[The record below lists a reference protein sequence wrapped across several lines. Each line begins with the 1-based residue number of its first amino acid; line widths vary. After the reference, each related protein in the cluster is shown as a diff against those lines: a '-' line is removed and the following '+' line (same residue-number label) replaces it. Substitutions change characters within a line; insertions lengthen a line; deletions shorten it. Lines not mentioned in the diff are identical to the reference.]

1 MTTSRRDFLRNL
13 SLAGIAVGS
22 SSASGAAGTVDLG
35 SAASTDTIY
44 LDRNENPYGPS
55 PKVLEAIAGAAQKI
69 NEYPREQAA
78 AQLVERIA
86 QVHHLDPAQIILGD
100 GSSEIL
106 RAACAAFLGKGKR
119 LIQPAPTY
127 ADFEAY
133 AAATGA
139 EVVSVTFN
147 KTGGYDFDGMLK
159 HPGGG
164 LVYLCNPNNPTGTI
178 NPYDHIQHFLS
189 KLPAS
194 YKVVVDEAYFEYSPP
209 SGSTPSFLTR
219 PLDDRTIVTRTFS
232 LAYGLAGLRVGF
244 GVAGPALVAQ
254 MRPFLSKNSVNS
266 IALSAATAAIDD
278 FDGLTQAV
286 RRNADAR
293 QEFFNECYARLI
305 KPLDSHTNFYAFNI
319 FNPAN
324 LVIRYFRENNVRIAP
339 VSLSWDS
346 YLRVSFGLPEQMR
359 TFWSLWDKA
368 PIDKSAIRH

>member
-1 MTTSRRDFLRNL
+1 MTTSRRNFLRNL
-13 SLAGIAVGS
+13 SLAGIAAGSTSVGS
-22 SSASGAAGTVDLG
+22 PASALDSARASSSDI
-35 SAASTDTIY
+35 IY
-44 LDRNENPYGPS
+44 LDRNENPFGPS
-55 PKVLEAIAGAAQKI
+55 PKVLEAIAAAAQNS

-86 QVHHLDPAQIILGD
+86 QLHHLDPAQIILGA

-106 RAACAAFLGKGKR
+106 RAACTAFLGKGKR
-119 LIQPAPTY
+119 LIQPTPTY
-127 ADFEAY
+127 ADFEGY

-139 EVVSVTFN
+139 EVVSTTFN
-147 KTGGYDFDGMLK
+147 KTGGYDFDAMLK

-194 YKVVVDEAYFEYSPP
+194 YKVVVDEAYFEYCPP

-232 LAYGLAGLRVGF
+232 LAYGLAGLRIGF
-244 GVAGPALVAQ
+244 GVASPALVAQ
-254 MRPFLSKNSVNS
+254 MRPFLSKNSVSS
-266 IALSAATAAIDD
+266 IALNAASAAIEDS
-278 FDGLTQAV
+278 DGLTQSV
-286 RRNADAR
+286 RRNADSR

-324 LVIRYFRENNVRIAP
+324 LVIRYFRENNIRIAP

-346 YLRVSFGLPEQMR
+346 YLRVSLGTPEQMR
-359 TFWSLWDKA
+359 EYWRLWDKA

>member
-13 SLAGIAVGS
+13 SLAGITAGS
-22 SSASGAAGTVDLG
+22 ISASGAAGAVDLAPT
-35 SAASTDTIY
+35 SATDTIY

-55 PKVLEAIAGAAQKI
+55 PKVLEAVTAGARNI
-69 NEYPREQAA
+69 NQYPREQAT

-86 QVHHLDPAQIILGD
+86 QVHHVDPAQIILGA

-106 RAACAAFLGKGKR
+106 RAACAAFLGRGKR
-119 LIQPAPTY
+119 LIQPTPTY
-127 ADFEAY
+127 PDVEAY

-139 EVVSVTFN
+139 EIVSTPFT
-147 KTGGYDFDGMLK
+147 KLGTYDFVAMLK
-159 HPGGG
+159 HPGAG
-164 LVYLCNPNNPTGTI
+164 LVYICNPNSPTGTVNSYERI
-178 NPYDHIQHFLS
+178 LEFLS
-189 KLPAS
+189 RLPPT
-194 YKVVVDEAYFEYSPP
+194 YKVLVDEAYFEYSPP

-219 PLDDRTIVTRTFS
+219 ALDDRTLVTRTFS

-244 GVAGPALVAQ
+244 GVASPALVAQ
-254 MRPFLSKNSVNS
+254 MRSFLSKNSVNS

-278 FDGLTQAV
+278 VDGLNQAV

-305 KPLDSHTNFYAFNI
+305 KPLDSHTNFCAFNI

-324 LVIRYFRENNVRIAP
+324 LVIGYFRENNLRIAP

-346 YLRVSFGLPEQMR
+346 YLRVSFGTPEQMR
-359 TFWSLWDKA
+359 TFWRLWDQA